1 LPGSAP
7 QYPQVTGTIRC
18 DYTDSWG

>member
-7 QYPQVTGTIRC
+7 NYPQVTGTIRC